1 MTFSPFLCLN
11 EEIMQCFFVNSAK
24 IVFNS
29 FRYNKSLKPKKE
41 RNGNETGKSEAE
53 LKDLRLKA
61 KELRKKIE
69 DKQKDEIFSALI
81 ASGKTVE
88 EVMTYLKSGNEEKAE

>member
-11 EEIMQCFFVNSAK
+11 EEIMQCFFVNGAK

-41 RNGNETGKSEAE
+41 MKLGNLASIVHYQG
-53 LKDLRLKA
+53 KDL
-61 KELRKKIE
+61 
-69 DKQKDEIFSALI
+69 
-81 ASGKTVE
+81 
-88 EVMTYLKSGNEEKAE
+88 

>member
-1 MTFSPFLCLN
+1 MFYLHIILCNVVLTKSPQ
-11 EEIMQCFFVNSAK
+11 IK
-24 IVFNS
+24 
-29 FRYNKSLKPKKE
+29 
-41 RNGNETGKSEAE
+41 TTEAE
-53 LKDLRLKA
+53 LKELRLKA

-69 DKQKDEIFSALI
+69 DKQKDEIFSALL

>member
-11 EEIMQCFFVNSAK
+11 EEIMQCFFVNGAK

-41 RNGNETGKSEAE
+41 TMVMKLGNLASIVHYQG
-53 LKDLRLKA
+53 KDL
-61 KELRKKIE
+61 
-69 DKQKDEIFSALI
+69 
-81 ASGKTVE
+81 
-88 EVMTYLKSGNEEKAE
+88 

>member
-11 EEIMQCFFVNSAK
+11 EEIMQCFFVNGAK

-41 RNGNETGKSEAE
+41 RNGAYSARTAHPFQRNGAPFRFKLS
-53 LKDLRLKA
+53 KA
-61 KELRKKIE
+61 QQV
-69 DKQKDEIFSALI
+69 D
-81 ASGKTVE
+81 
-88 EVMTYLKSGNEEKAE
+88 

>member
-1 MTFSPFLCLN
+1 MKEILYLGGTDMPRRKKMENISL
-11 EEIMQCFFVNSAK
+11 EEQLENVEQEIK
-24 IVFNS
+24 
-29 FRYNKSLKPKKE
+29 
-41 RNGNETGKSEAE
+41 TTEAE
-53 LKDLRLKA
+53 LKELRLKA

-88 EVMTYLKSGNEEKAE
+88 EVMMYLKSGNEEKAE

>member
-1 MTFSPFLCLN
+1 MPRRKKVKNHSFEDMLMKT
-11 EEIMQCFFVNSAK
+11 EQEIK
-24 IVFNS
+24 
-29 FRYNKSLKPKKE
+29 
-41 RNGNETGKSEAE
+41 TTEAE
-53 LKDLRLKA
+53 LKELRLKA

-69 DKQKDEIFSALI
+69 DKQKDEIFSALL